1 MPQSYFCSL
10 LWVTRV
16 PVVILLLVFVVVFVE
31 MFGNLPGLCD
41 DLADFPLLIHCDKYW
56 DFVFGV
62 HLDELHIEVLSLGE
76 IRVHKLCVRHFV
88 NLGRQP
94 GQPIQG
100 WSGMIRVVG
109 QRAVG
114 DKGGPFLS
122 PFAEIQSRF
131 ASVVS

>member
-94 GQPIQG
+94 GQPKQG
-100 WSGMIRVVG
+100 GRV
-109 QRAVG
+109 
-114 DKGGPFLS
+114 
-122 PFAEIQSRF
+122 
-131 ASVVS
+131 

>member
-1 MPQSYFCSL
+1 MSQSYFCSL

-41 DLADFPLLIHCDKYW
+41 DLGDFPLLIHCDKYW

-62 HLDELHIEVLSLGE
+62 HLDELHIEVLTLGQV
-76 IRVHKLCVRHFV
+76 RVHKLCVRHLV

-100 WSGMIRVVG
+100 GGRV
-109 QRAVG
+109 
-114 DKGGPFLS
+114 
-122 PFAEIQSRF
+122 
-131 ASVVS
+131 

>member
-1 MPQSYFCSL
+1 M
-10 LWVTRV
+10 
-16 PVVILLLVFVVVFVE
+16 VILLLVFVVVFVE

-94 GQPIQG
+94 GQP
-100 WSGMIRVVG
+100 
-109 QRAVG
+109 
-114 DKGGPFLS
+114 K
-122 PFAEIQSRF
+122 
-131 ASVVS
+131 